1 MPPPPGSRLGADV
14 RIFRVGSTRAVLT
27 KMSTAGLMV
36 IVTMSLTIRKRY
48 SRCRGSDSF
57 GTQKKPATVS
67 GRLEFYAIAVSCRR
81 WS

>member
-1 MPPPPGSRLGADV
+1 LGADV

-57 GTQKKPATVS
+57 GAQKSRP
-67 GRLEFYAIAVSCRR
+67 R
-81 WS
+81 